1 MIRLRSKNLVDYD
14 KMRTIESG
22 ADISYIDRGWL
33 VGRGSNYGRTIVDLS
48 SLAIKQGE
56 TYYIVAD
63 VELVSMGATGV
74 FVSIVLLTNGIVGSI
89 ISGKQINNMQ
99 LGESQR
105 VVIRCIPDKAVGS
118 TKSILAYNGN
128 GTTESVGWSFKIT
141 NLCLFKED
149 YTIDYE
155 PYWYEPQKIMT
166 RTRNLFD
173 DINIWN
179 KSHIDVPN
187 GFQLSGWSNKIMN
200 EAQCKALFT
209 EGETYT
215 FSYDW
220 EFANDNY
227 LLGSNDKTVGFLMY
241 YNNSSSIGLRI
252 DNVSSNAKGHFEKTF
267 IAPAWGNNVEFVC
280 LISNSTGDDGTVY
293 SNIVNFTNVIL
304 TKGDKIIAY
313 QPYMSEVKTIAWGV
327 KDECKLVLDGSENW
341 KQYRDDSANVMGVIM
356 YVNSNAQSIR
366 PSSYN
371 NYFGFHYYS
380 DMGCVAWLAPNNQ
393 RLGWHIGSPPFP
405 AWETTDSDGNAI
417 ANIPQIKADL
427 AKRNLVVYY
436 DNANV
441 KPKTL
446 AELLKIVRR
455 EVYNQFIAVVDG
467 DTLQISGKMS
477 DGVLE
482 LDSNKVSVS
491 DSTLQ
496 INEGGG

>member
-128 GTTESVGWSFKIT
+128 STTESVGWSFKIT

-155 PYWYEPQKIMT
+155 PYWYEPTKIMT
-166 RTRNLFD
+166 RTRNLF
-173 DINIWN
+173 
-179 KSHIDVPN
+179 VPSYNNNVTIEDN
-187 GFQLSGWSNKIMN
+187 GFVASGWGRAINTHETILKMFQTGKVYTLSFDLEFIGVPPYSYTTQSLGFILYDSDSKQVLVQFNTYINPSQIVKGNKIHMSFVKTMPADLYN
-200 EAQCKALFT
+200 AVLFAYSGYCVNADEDNKRYYTTVRFSNIMLT
-209 EGETYT
+209 EGSEEVDY
-215 FSYDW
+215 
-220 EFANDNY
+220 
-227 LLGSNDKTVGFLMY
+227 V
-241 YNNSSSIGLRI
+241 
-252 DNVSSNAKGHFEKTF
+252 
-267 IAPAWGNNVEFVC
+267 
-280 LISNSTGDDGTVY
+280 
-293 SNIVNFTNVIL
+293 
-304 TKGDKIIAY
+304 
-313 QPYMSEVKTIAWGV
+313 PYMAEVKTLAWGV
-327 KDECKLVLDGSENW
+327 KPECKFVLDGSEDWTYYGNATSIW
-341 KQYRDDSANVMGVIM
+341 IGSLCHVRTNAHELRD
-356 YVNSNAQSIR
+356 AQ
-366 PSSYN
+366 YN
-371 NYFGFHYYS
+371 NYWGFQDYGNPNKYLWIQKTAVHI
-380 DMGCVAWLAPNNQ
+380 AWL
-393 RLGWHIGSPPFP
+393 RGSPPFP

-446 AELLKIVRR
+446 AELLKIVMR
-455 EVYNQFIAVVDG
+455 EVYNNFLATVDS
-467 DTLQISGKMS
+467 DILTLTNSSVENNILILPDDKTVT
-477 DGVLE
+477 DNVLN
-482 LDSNKVSVS
+482 L
-491 DSTLQ
+491 
-496 INEGGG
+496 